1 MDIYLI
7 TTRQR
12 LVLRVTKVF
21 IYDNVFYMICSSRAR
36 FYKTLTLRVTS
47 LQTADCD
54 CQIDVEERE
63 VQYILLEYRIT
74 VLE

>member
-1 MDIYLI
+1 
-7 TTRQR
+7 
-12 LVLRVTKVF
+12 
-21 IYDNVFYMICSSRAR
+21 MICSSRAR